1 MRATQIDPSISK
13 DFEDVP
19 NLQKD
24 ESLCIVG
31 TEFGN
36 TKDKNL
42 PYVLITL
49 KDRTKRFTTGA
60 KVIGQLKSD
69 FYQKLINEA
78 VAKNSGLDVL
88 SETVKAN
95 IAPFRD
101 MLSINIFKTS

>member
-24 ESLCIVG
+24 ESLCITG

-49 KDRTKRFTTGA
+49 KDRSKRFTTGA
-60 KVIGQLKSD
+60 KVIGQLRSD
-69 FYQKLINEA
+69 FYQKLISKA
-78 VAKNSGLDVL
+78 VDQKDGLDVR

-95 IAPFRD
+95 TGRD
-101 MLSINIFKTS
+101 MLSINIFH